1 MAVVESA
8 KDNGINYYLL
18 YKDPQAIGFKSP
30 PLFKEESKEVD
41 NTKIPVLCVVGPA
54 LSDKIN
60 LVTGKLKLL

>member
-1 MAVVESA
+1 MALAESA
-8 KDNGINYYLL
+8 KANGINYYLL
-18 YKDPQAIGFKSP
+18 YKDSQAIGFKSP
-30 PLFKEESKEVD
+30 SIKEESKEVD